1 MGEKVLT
8 TKTGIPLQHPG
19 SGMAYSSYGCRC
31 DECRAFNTERNRIRR
46 EQRYQEDVP
55 EYVTHGLGAAGNW
68 GCKCDICREA
78 VREQSAKF
86 YQENLSVAARKRK
99 VQEARDQLG

>member
-1 MGEKVLT
+1 M
-8 TKTGIPLQHPG
+8 
-19 SGMAYSSYGCRC
+19 
-31 DECRAFNTERNRIRR
+31 
-46 EQRYQEDVP
+46 P
-55 EYVTHGLGAAGNW
+55 EYVTHGLGTASNW

-99 VQEARDQLG
+99 VQEARED